1 MPDEILNNLFKTKD
15 IYLASTLVALGF
27 KYFLTKK
34 EKQFFFSFEDNE
46 EEMLHVEIA
55 NYWDKNLEIDA
66 ITLFNAFKELK
77 SRMYE

>member
-1 MPDEILNNLFKTKD
+1 
-15 IYLASTLVALGF
+15 
-27 KYFLTKK
+27 
-34 EKQFFFSFEDNE
+34 
-46 EEMLHVEIA
+46 MLHVEIA